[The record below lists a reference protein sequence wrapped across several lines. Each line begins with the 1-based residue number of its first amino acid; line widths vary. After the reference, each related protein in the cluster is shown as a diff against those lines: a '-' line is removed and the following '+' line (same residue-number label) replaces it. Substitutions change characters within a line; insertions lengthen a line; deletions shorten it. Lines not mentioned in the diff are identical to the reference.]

1 MRGTEMK
8 ILLSAIP
15 FDNGK
20 SGISV
25 YIREVVRAL
34 EEQGHTLALIVE
46 DDGAKEFE
54 RFELIRIKK
63 RRALFSMLYS
73 LFILPWRIKRKKY
86 DFCIMLAANRRV
98 FCRYPIFTIA
108 VVHDLSQ
115 YHVPVKYD
123 KFRMFYIKKILPHYV
138 RKAQSVVAI
147 SQSTRNDLI
156 NFWHIPEEKI
166 TVVYNGFT
174 PPEKVETAKE
184 KQILYISRIEHPG
197 KNHLNLLK
205 AFELLPENLRKEYTL
220 VMPGAAWNGADTV
233 FEYAKKSPCSD
244 RFKFTGFVD
253 FAKIPELYAQ
263 SSLYIFPSHFEGFGL
278 SLLEAMHAGVPCAC
292 SDNSSLGELG
302 NGAAELFDPASPQE
316 IADAIQKILENDAYQ
331 KQLVQKGREKSAL
344 FSWQNTAKGLT
355 DIYLNRTARVFGVP
369 FFCGTMDEALE
380 KIDRAVESKQHHHI
394 AFINAHCLN
403 IAYKNSAYKQV
414 LNSCPE
420 VFADGIGAKIGAMM
434 LGYAVEENVNGTDM
448 FPLLARKPYR
458 IYLLGGAP
466 GVAAAALE
474 KAKLLNGKAEFIG
487 CADGFFKEKS
497 EAELFA
503 GLKEL
508 RPDIILVAM
517 GVPKQE
523 MWINEH
529 LQDLPAC
536 VAIGVGGLLDFVSE
550 RIPRAPLWMRKCN
563 IEWCYRLYNEP
574 FRLFKRYIIGNPLFI
589 LRVFLSKLRRK
600 K

>member
-1 MRGTEMK
+1 MK

-25 YIREVVRAL
+25 YIREVVKAL
-34 EEQGHTLALIVE
+34 ESAGHELTLIVE
-46 DDGAKEFE
+46 DDGAEEFA
-54 RFELIRIKK
+54 RFELIKIKK

-73 LFILPWRIKRKKY
+73 LFILPWRIRWQKY

-98 FCRYPIFTIA
+98 FCRYPIFTTA

-123 KFRMFYIKKILPHYV
+123 KFRMFYIKHVLPHYV
-138 RKAQSVVAI
+138 RKAQSIVAI
-147 SQSTRNDLI
+147 SNSTKNDLI
-156 NFWHIPEEKI
+156 KYWHIPEEKI

-174 PPEKVETAKE
+174 PPARVETAKL

-220 VMPGAAWNGADTV
+220 VMPGAAWNGAETV
-233 FEYAKKSPCSD
+233 FEYAEKSPCKEQ
-244 RFKFTGFVD
+244 FKFTGFVD
-253 FAKIPELYAQ
+253 FAKLPELYSQ
-263 SSLYIFPSHFEGFGL
+263 SAVYIFPSNFEGFGL
-278 SLLEAMHAGVPCAC
+278 SLLEAMHAGLPCAC
-292 SDNSSLGELG
+292 SNNSSLGELG
-302 NGAAELFDPASPQE
+302 SGAAELFDPASPQE
-316 IADAIQKILENDAYQ
+316 IASAMAKILENEDYQ
-331 KQLVQKGREKSAL
+331 KELIQKGKEKSAL
-344 FSWQNTAKGLT
+344 FSWQNTAQGLVDT
-355 DIYLNRTARVFGVP
+355 FERKQAVIFGVS
-369 FFCGTMDEALE
+369 FFRGTMSEALTQLD
-380 KIDRAVESKQHHHI
+380 KLVQSKQNHHA

-403 IAYKNSAYKQV
+403 IAYKNSEYRQI
-414 LNSCPE
+414 LNSCSV
-420 VFADGIGAKIGAMM
+420 VFADGIGAKIGAKM
-434 LGYAVEENVNGTDM
+434 LGYKVEENVNGTDM
-448 FPLLARKPYR
+448 FPLLAQKPYR

-466 GVAAAALE
+466 GVAAKALA
-474 KAKLLNGKAEFIG
+474 KARALNGKAEFAG
-487 CADGFFKEKS
+487 CADGFFCEKS
-497 EAELFA
+497 EKAVFAELTA
-503 GLKEL
+503 LQ
-508 RPDIILVAM
+508 PDIVLVAM

-529 LQDLPAC
+529 LPNLPGC

-550 RIPRAPLWMRKCN
+550 RIPRAPMWMRKCN

-574 FRLFKRYIIGNPLFI
+574 IRLFKRYIIGNPLFI
-589 LRVFLSKLRRK
+589 LRVYFIKIWRK